1 MTAGVV
7 TISLFNLIQTRCY
20 GVVNN
25 SAAEDCFYLDPDK
38 LPKQIN
44 IDMPP
49 AVAEHLRK
57 VIAATGR
64 SMDELIIE
72 ILDKGLQDYRS

>member
-1 MTAGVV
+1 MV
-7 TISLFNLIQTRCY
+7 TISPTNLIQIRCY

-25 SAAEDCFYLDPDK
+25 SADEDCFYLDPSK